1 MFFCA
6 KPAVAKMSLS
16 SFRFVSAMFTTRNV
30 SRNILSFLLCKS
42 CNRFFASLPKV
53 ARSDGIISMSYPLR
67 TAFFCSSIFIL
78 SRSVIL
84 RLIVLIASLWS
95 ILRIC
100 ILTIIPFSRSR
111 MSESIRSFSSGA
123 RISRNDTAP
132 SFRPM
137 RNVRPSPKRNE
148 DGAIKSFVESPDGT
162 SQSQEKRN
170 GSPSGWKIPCSTFKR
185 SCPFMGR
192 AVTPSTLKLFSTS
205 VSIRERRAFAA
216 ARLSASMEK
225 VMYLHFSSPLLPFS
239 S

>member
-42 CNRFFASLPKV
+42 CKRFFASLPNV
-53 ARSDGIISMSYPLR
+53 ARSDGIISISYPLR

-100 ILTIIPFSRSR
+100 RLTIIPFSRSR

-148 DGAIKSFVESPDGT
+148 DGAIKSFVVSPDGT
-162 SQSQEKRN
+162 KGLYRMDFL
-170 GSPSGWKIPCSTFKR
+170 KLMVF
-185 SCPFMGR
+185 
-192 AVTPSTLKLFSTS
+192 STLILYPPRCKSFPHSIKTVPFGS
-205 VSIRERRAFAA
+205 VTT
-216 ARLSASMEK
+216 
-225 VMYLHFSSPLLPFS
+225 
-239 S
+239 